1 MAEVRKIFE
10 KNNGQ
15 MGAGGTAGWAFDRKG
30 IVLLAKEAATEDQ
43 LMEIA
48 VGSGADDY
56 SDQGEEWQVLVDIAS
71 MDAVVKALE
80 DAKIAVKS
88 SNPGYVPKNKKIVVG
103 REAELCL
110 NLADALDDHDD
121 SQNVYADFDV
131 PEEELAKLAD

>member
-1 MAEVRKIFE
+1 
-10 KNNGQ
+10 
-15 MGAGGTAGWAFDRKG
+15 
-30 IVLLAKEAATEDQ
+30 
-43 LMEIA
+43 MEIA
-48 VGSGADDY
+48 VGAGADDY
-56 SDQGEEWQVLVDIAS
+56 TDQGDEWQILTPVSALDGVA
-71 MDAVVKALE
+71 KALE

-88 SNPGYVPKNKKIVVG
+88 NNAGYVPKNKKIVVG